1 MTPLW
6 YQSLSAEFRDKLEH
20 QEMID
25 LTFYC
30 LDGSIGAHQIMIA
43 LSSNFLNDVLSSLKV
58 YDIDLSV
65 IVPDLTVSQVS
76 AFLTALYGGSVVET
90 TFKTLL
96 EVVELFY
103 VDLTSPGFHLQPTEM
118 DLDPVTVIQDDNQ
131 TMTVIQ
137 DDDQTVTVIQDSNDQ
152 LEEIVQTQFIIP
164 GNYSQPWIYNL
175 IVKDKLECYA
185 TPSRLWRES
194 RNLKFFIEP
203 SSQRAGIGH

>member
-43 LSSNFLNDVLSSLKV
+43 LSSNFLSDVLSSLKV

-76 AFLTALYGGSVVET
+76 AFLTALYGGFVVET

-96 EVVELFY
+96 EIVELFY

-137 DDDQTVTVIQDSNDQ
+137 DDNQAMTVIQDDNQTVTVIQDSNDQ
-152 LEEIVQTQFIIP
+152 LEEIVQTEFIIP
-164 GNYSQPWIYNL
+164 GNYSQPSIYNL
-175 IVKDKLECYA
+175 VANIGKA
-185 TPSRLWRES
+185 GSRLEIHRRGEY
-194 RNLKFFIEP
+194 
-203 SSQRAGIGH
+203 